1 MGLELSDSWSFISIL
16 VKHFEDEVFEISG
29 ERLSSNL
36 LPVLLKLVVNNKVV
50 EVLILLCLLEWE
62 DALDNDKEDDTGGE
76 DIDLSSIVHFSF
88 FDFWGHIGHG
98 TSIGLEL
105 IDLFVSSKSKV
116 SYLKIKVVI
125 NKDVFE
131 LEISVDYVLALHIAK
146 DVDHLVEEESS
157 TIFTHTPTSLAKVE

>member
-29 ERLSSNL
+29 EGLSSDL
-36 LPVLLKLVVNNKVV
+36 LPVLLKLVVDNEVV

-105 IDLFVSSKSKV
+105 IDLFVSGEAKV
-116 SYLKIKVVI
+116 SHLQVDILIDENVLK
-125 NKDVFE
+125 FE
-131 LEISVDYVLALHIAK
+131 VPMNNILTLH
-146 DVDHLVEEESS
+146 V
-157 TIFTHTPTSLAKVE
+157 